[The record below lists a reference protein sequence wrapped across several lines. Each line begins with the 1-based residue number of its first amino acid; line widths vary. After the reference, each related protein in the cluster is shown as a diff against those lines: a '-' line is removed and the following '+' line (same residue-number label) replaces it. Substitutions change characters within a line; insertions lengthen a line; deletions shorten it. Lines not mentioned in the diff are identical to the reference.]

1 MRHEIRTTE
10 LGQHGPSMARAVEA
24 CVHCGFCLPT
34 CPTYRVLGEEMDSPR
49 GRIVLMKEGLEGS
62 LGVGETLPYLD
73 RCLGCLACVT
83 ACPSGVEYGQLL
95 SPYRAAAEQQ
105 RSRPGGAR
113 LARII
118 ARETLPHPRR
128 FRAAA
133 RLGRLARPFGALVPK
148 SLRPMLSL
156 VPDSLPPSRPTPP
169 VHPAEGRR
177 RARVAFL
184 EGCVQRVLAPDVN
197 EATLRVLAR
206 NGVEVVTPP
215 GQGCCGAL
223 NLHLGEERRG
233 LAQARHNLAL
243 FPQDVDAVVTNAA
256 GCGSAMREYGES
268 FAGGAEEGRAVEFAG
283 RVRDVSEFLSELGVE
298 DPPGLPEPMTVAYHD
313 ACHLAHAQR
322 VTAQPRSLLRSIPNV
337 TLVEVPDGEICCGS
351 AGTYNI
357 EQPRIADELG
367 RSKAE
372 NVMGTGAEAV
382 AAGNIGCIVQL
393 RRHLRAAG
401 YPMRVYHTVE
411 LLDLA
416 YRGGVAARS

>member
-1 MRHEIRTTE
+1 
-10 LGQHGPSMARAVEA
+10 
-24 CVHCGFCLPT
+24 
-34 CPTYRVLGEEMDSPR
+34 
-49 GRIVLMKEGLEGS
+49 
-62 LGVGETLPYLD
+62 
-73 RCLGCLACVT
+73 
-83 ACPSGVEYGQLL
+83 
-95 SPYRAAAEQQ
+95 
-105 RSRPGGAR
+105 
-113 LARII
+113 
-118 ARETLPHPRR
+118 
-128 FRAAA
+128 
-133 RLGRLARPFGALVPK
+133 
-148 SLRPMLSL
+148 MLSL

-169 VHPAEGRR
+169 VHRADGRR

-184 EGCVQRVLAPDVN
+184 EGCVQRVLASDVN

-206 NGVEVVTPP
+206 NGVEVVTPL

-243 FPQDVDAVVTNAA
+243 FPQDVDAVVTNVA

-268 FAGGAEEGRAVEFAG
+268 FAGDAEEGRAVEFAA

-298 DPPGLPEPMTVAYHD
+298 DPPSLPEPMTVAYHD

-337 TLVEVPDGEICCGS
+337 TLVEVPDGDICCGS

-382 AAGNIGCIVQL
+382 AAGNIGCLVQL
-393 RRHLRAAG
+393 RRHLRTAAH
-401 YPMRVYHTVE
+401 PVRVYHTVE

-416 YRGGVAARS
+416 YRGEVAARS